1 MDWIRWFSEAGINDI
16 ESVGGKNASL
26 GEMIR
31 ELEPLGIKV
40 PNGFSITA
48 DAYRYFLEFNSLE
61 QHIREALADIK
72 DGDVANLKSRADH
85 IRRLLGGGE
94 LPTDVVAE
102 IQAAYRDLS
111 RIAGVENRHVAVR
124 SSATAEDLPGASFAG
139 QQETYLMVH
148 GVAELLDSV
157 KRAFASLFTARA
169 INYRGRMGFDHFEVA
184 LSVGV
189 QAMVRSDLAASGV
202 MFTLDTESGFRNVV
216 LITSAYGLGENI
228 VQGKIEPDEFYVHKP
243 MLAEGYRPILRKKL
257 GAKRLK
263 LVYNEADHSQANVA
277 TPPED
282 QRSFSL
288 HDDDVLQL
296 AKWGALIEEHYSAQS
311 GTPTPMDIEWA
322 KDGFT
327 GELFIVQARPET
339 VHSRKTTGT
348 VQQYRLKGTGK
359 VIIDG
364 RPVGHSI
371 AVGDANV
378 LTDLDKMDEFREGE
392 VLVTKNTDPDWE
404 PIMKLAAAIITER
417 GGRTSHAAIVAR
429 ELGIPA
435 VVGTLSA
442 TQEIH
447 TGRTITVSTA
457 EGEVGRVYGGAID
470 YEVHEIDPFELP
482 RPKTKIMLN
491 VGTPEK
497 AFSSALLPNDGVGL
511 ARIEF
516 IFASW
521 VRLHPLALTRYNELS
536 DEIKAQVDELTAG
549 YKEKTDY
556 FVDKLAQGIGTIA
569 GAFWPNPVIVRF
581 SDFKTNEYAHLLGG
595 EQFEPQEEN
604 PMLGWRGASR
614 YYHPDYKD
622 GFLLE
627 VAAVRRVRETFGL
640 RILKVMIP
648 FCRTPEEG
656 RRVLE
661 VMKEGGL
668 EQGKDGLEV
677 YVMAEL
683 PSNIWL
689 AGEFAEIFDGF
700 SIGSND
706 LTQLILGVDRD
717 SVRIADLFDE
727 CNEAVRK
734 SCATLIRAAAEK
746 GRKVGIC
753 GQAPSDYPEFAAF
766 LVEQGIDSI
775 SINPDAVMATTRSV
789 LEMEEKLAR
798 GDKRLAI
805 ASKP

>member
-1 MDWIRWFSEAGINDI
+1 MDWIRWFSETGINDI
-16 ESVGGKNASL
+16 ETVGGKNASL

-48 DAYRYFLEFNSLE
+48 AAYRYFLEANSLE

-72 DGDVANLKSRADH
+72 DGHIANLKSRADH
-85 IRRLLGGGE
+85 IRRLFGGGE

-102 IQAAYRDLS
+102 IQTAYRELS

-169 INYRGRMGFDHFEVA
+169 INYRARMGFDHFEVA

-282 QRSFSL
+282 QKSFSL

-327 GELFIVQARPET
+327 EELFIVQARPET
-339 VHSRKTTGT
+339 VHSQKTTGT
-348 VQQYRLKGTGK
+348 IHQYRLKGTGK
-359 VIIDG
+359 VIIEG

-392 VLVTKNTDPDWE
+392 ILVTKNTDPDWE

-457 EGEVGRVYGGAID
+457 EGEVGRVYAGAIE

-521 VRLHPLALTRYNELS
+521 VRLHPLALTRYDELS

-549 YKEKTDY
+549 YNEKTDY

-569 GAFWPNPVIVRF
+569 GAFWPNPVILRF

-595 EQFEPQEEN
+595 AQFEPQEEN

-640 RILKVMIP
+640 ENLKVMIP

-689 AGEFAEIFDGF
+689 AEEFAEIFDGF

-706 LTQLILGVDRD
+706 LTQLSLGVDRD

-727 CNEAVRK
+727 CNEAVLK
-734 SCATLIRAAAEK
+734 SCATLISAAAEK

-753 GQAPSDYPEFAAF
+753 GQAPSDYPDFAAF

-805 ASKP
+805 RGEP